1 LDLETMDV
9 NGIKI
14 PVAQSTCN
22 NKTSKICINNSVLIE
37 TNIDLAV
44 KNLWE
49 QYFDYIVKR
58 GGI

>member
-1 LDLETMDV
+1 MDV